1 MFETPT
7 DVYSF
12 KFDKDNRFNISF
24 MADTDGDE
32 YELFSAQTADVVEG
46 DWKTCYVP
54 NIGYVICTDNF
65 FENINDIKEFEELT
79 DKKIKVTSQE
89 EYKRVAD
96 LINDK
101 HKRAD
106 IAVEVMNSNNIRDL
120 DNANAIFLNI
130 NTKGYEEDSKELTE
144 YLTEQMDK
152 AEDCIVSLAD
162 FTPRMMESDD
172 GSYTYFPRWRTTNIK
187 CFYDINGDLCA
198 IILSEKKRMG
208 LEDIFSFHNN

>member
-12 KFDKDNRFNISF
+12 KFDKGNRFNISF
-24 MADTDGDE
+24 MTDTGEDE
-32 YELFSAQTADVVEG
+32 CEVFSAQTTDVVEG

-54 NIGYVICTDNF
+54 NIGYVICTDSF

-79 DKKIKVTSQE
+79 GKKIKVTSQE
-89 EYKRVAD
+89 EYKRVTD

-101 HKRAD
+101 HQRAD
-106 IAVEVMNSNNIRDL
+106 IAAEVMNSNNIKDL
-120 DNANAIFLNI
+120 DNTDAIFLNI
-130 NTKGYEEDSKELTE
+130 NIKGYEEDSEEMVE
-144 YLTEQMDK
+144 YLAKQMDK
-152 AEDCIVSLAD
+152 AEDCIISLAD

-187 CFYDINGDLCA
+187 CFYDINNDLCA
-198 IILSEKKRMG
+198 VILSEKKKMG
-208 LEDIFSFHNN
+208 FEDIISFYNN